1 MAEEVTSLII
11 KVEAKGADAATRDL
25 NKLER
30 QGDKT
35 SRSTQALSRGMKALG
50 AIAAT
55 AITLQTVTAVARL
68 ADQYTL
74 LQSRLKAA
82 TDATGDYNQVSR
94 QLFELSQDTGTALRD
109 NIELFDRIRIGAQE
123 LGRTNE
129 EVIELVEA
137 INKLGQIGGSSSTE
151 LSNAAIQ
158 LSQGLAGGII
168 RAEEFNSIIE
178 NTPRLAQAIA
188 EGLGRSVGELRGMVL
203 EGELLADD
211 VFESILR
218 QTDKIERDFNKLET
232 TIARSTTSFGNSFEK
247 FIGRL
252 NEATGAT
259 GEIAAII
266 EQIARGLDVAT
277 ESMFGASDPIER
289 LTDSMN
295 DLFNERLQLV
305 AIMRHEADAS
315 SELSQFTQERIDEID
330 QEMKALDMK
339 RQKLIEVRIEESK
352 QGKEGGGTATSI
364 SAELKQEV
372 IDVRASLDKRF
383 ALNQE
388 YRDNLREIDEL
399 YAKDA
404 ISLAEKTELEKL
416 AAQERARASSRLALS
431 EATITE
437 ENDPML
443 QRIEATRRGEEIMT
457 EIVRDGEQARL
468 RVRQSLNQQ
477 VLNTAAT
484 AANSLASL
492 IEESQ
497 GKQSAAYQAAFLAQ
511 QGLAIAQAIMNTELA
526 ATTALAPPP
535 LGLGPVAGAPYAAT
549 IRALGYTSVGVIAAQ
564 TVGELAAINGRA
576 LGGQARPGETY
587 LVGERGP
594 ELLTMG
600 NQGGNVTP
608 NSRLKQGA
616 SESGKPSTVINII
629 EDRSRAGRTETT
641 TGGDGRE
648 QVSVFV
654 NDIGIGGPMSKA
666 LQTTFG
672 LKRQGR

>member
-11 KVEAKGADAATRDL
+11 KVEAKGADSSTRDL
-25 NKLER
+25 QQLER
-30 QGDKT
+30 QSGKT
-35 SRSTQALSRGMKALG
+35 ERSTQALSRGMKALG
-50 AIAAT
+50 AVAAT
-55 AITLQTVTAVARL
+55 ALTLQTVTTVARL

-94 QLFELSQDTGTALRD
+94 RLFEVSQDTGTALQD
-109 NIELFDRIRIGAQE
+109 NIELFDRIRIGAQD

-129 EVIELVEA
+129 EVLQLVEA
-137 INKLGQIGGSSSTE
+137 INKLGQIGGSSSSE

-218 QTDKIERDFNKLET
+218 QTDKIDRDFNKLET
-232 TIARSTTSFGNSFEK
+232 TIARATTSFGNSFEK

-252 NEATGAT
+252 NESTGAT

-277 ESMFGASDPIER
+277 ESMFGASDPVER
-289 LTDSMN
+289 LTDRMN
-295 DLFNERLQLV
+295 DLFNERMQLV
-305 AIMRHEADAS
+305 SIMRHEADAS

-352 QGKEGGGTATSI
+352 QGKEGGGTATGI

-383 ALNQE
+383 ALNEE

-404 ISLAEKTELEKL
+404 ISLAERTELQKL
-416 AAQERARASSRLALS
+416 AAQERARASARLALS
-431 EATITE
+431 EATISE
-437 ENDPML
+437 DEDPML
-443 QRIEATRRGEEIMT
+443 QRIEATRRGEAMIT
-457 EIVRDGEQARL
+457 EIVREEEENRL
-468 RVRQSLNQQ
+468 RLRQMVGQQ
-477 VLNTAAT
+477 VLSLAAT
-484 AANSLASL
+484 TTSGLTSL

-497 GKQSAAYQAAFLAQ
+497 GKQSTAYKAAFLAQ
-511 QGLAIAQAIMNTELA
+511 QAVAVAQAIVNTELA
-526 ATTALAPPP
+526 ATQALT
-535 LGLGPVAGAPYAAT
+535 LGPAGPAAAAL
-549 IRALGYTSVGVIAAQ
+549 IRTLGYTSVGVIAAQ
-564 TVGELAAINGRA
+564 TVGELAGTSGRA
-576 LGGQARPGETY
+576 LGGQVRPGETY

-608 NSRLKQGA
+608 NNQIGSGNTTQVTQVFQLSDNARREARQQILESAPIIRKMAQQAVLEAINGGGA
-616 SESGKPSTVINII
+616 MARAVGR
-629 EDRSRAGRTETT
+629 RS
-641 TGGDGRE
+641 
-648 QVSVFV
+648 
-654 NDIGIGGPMSKA
+654 
-666 LQTTFG
+666 
-672 LKRQGR
+672 